1 MSGDGETDVVMK
13 GITHGA
19 CDYIIKPV
27 RLEELRN
34 IWQHVVRKRV
44 TPRSIPKEE
53 SSGEWD
59 DTPKSQETESEQTSR
74 KRKEN
79 MDEEN
84 QFVDDVNNL
93 KKARV
98 VWSPELHKQF
108 VTAVNQL
115 GVDSKSSSLNYSTLQ
130 WFSTCDSLGQISS
143 LCLHGDS
150 WETLWHLQIY
160 VLQCM

>member
-44 TPRSIPKEE
+44 TPRTIPKEE

-79 MDEEN
+79 ADEEN

-115 GVDSKSSSLNYSTLQ
+115 GVDSKSSLLS
-130 WFSTCDSLGQISS
+130 FSCYNGFLLVI
-143 LCLHGDS
+143 LWRNFLLFCFHGTG
-150 WETLWHLQIY
+150 WEIL
-160 VLQCM
+160 